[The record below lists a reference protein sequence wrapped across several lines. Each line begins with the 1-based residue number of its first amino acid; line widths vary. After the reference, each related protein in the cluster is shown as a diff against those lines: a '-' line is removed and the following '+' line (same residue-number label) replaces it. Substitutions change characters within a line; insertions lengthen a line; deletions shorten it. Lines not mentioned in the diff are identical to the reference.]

1 MKNKKYNQTSEEKN
15 MANTKQLNDKSHEE
29 MTMGDEVPKSE
40 LMDGNHVTQQKHY
53 FNNQTELNQQNVL
66 N

>member
-1 MKNKKYNQTSEEKN
+1 
-15 MANTKQLNDKSHEE
+15 

-40 LMDGNHVTQQKHY
+40 LMDGNHVNQQKHY